1 MSGPS
6 IHQRIRVLLDERLAA
21 MGLAPTDVG
30 DSMSLT
36 QSGVL
41 DSFALME
48 LLARI
53 EGELGVQLDLDA
65 LAVEEFTTVRGLV
78 RAFEKAGAA

>member
-1 MSGPS
+1 MSGPT
-6 IHQRIRVLLDERLAA
+6 IHQRIRRLLDERLAA
-21 MGLAPTDVG
+21 MGLAPGDVG

-65 LAVEEFTTVRGLV
+65 LSVEEFTTVRGLA
-78 RAFEKAGAA
+78 RAFEKAGAS